1 MEIDDLYWNEVTSK
15 RFNHPLLPRSIRGI
29 IVHVGKSGCGK
40 TTLFLNLLPRPGW
53 LDYDNLCVFGKK
65 SFSTRISN
73 T

>member
-1 MEIDDLYWNEVTSK
+1 MEKIYY
-15 RFNHPLLPRSIRGI
+15 PLLPRSIRGI
-29 IVHVGKSGCGK
+29 IVVKSGCGK
-40 TTLFLNLLPRPGW
+40 MTLLLNLSLRPRW

>member
-1 MEIDDLYWNEVTSK
+1 MEIADLSWNEVISK
-15 RFNHPLLPRSIRGI
+15 RFNNPLLPRCIRGI
-29 IVHVGKSGCGK
+29 IVGKSGCGK
-40 TTLFLNLLPRPGW
+40 TTLLLNLLLRPGW